1 MPADEHIP
9 YEEALKKAAALCSNR
24 EVCSSHLLSK
34 LKGWKVSE
42 ADSARI
48 ITRLKEE
55 KFLDDQRFANM
66 YVRDKFRL
74 NGWGKIKLTQML
86 RQNEIPKEMIQNAL
100 DQIDPELYHR
110 TCERLISEKSAMLKE
125 TNLYKRKGKL
135 FMYAAQRGFE
145 SDLIHRILSY
155 L

>member
-1 MPADEHIP
+1 MCADEHIP
-9 YEEALKKAAALCSNR
+9 YEEALKKAAALCGNR
-24 EVCSSHLLSK
+24 EICSSHMLSK
-34 LKGWKVSE
+34 LKGWKVTE

-66 YVRDKFRL
+66 YIRDKYRL

-86 RQNEIPKEMIQNAL
+86 RQKKIPEPVIKRAL
-100 DQIDPELYHR
+100 EQIDPEHYYQ
-110 TCERLISEKSAMLKE
+110 TCERLISEKSSMLNE
-125 TNLYKRKGKL
+125 ANPYKRKGKL

>member
-1 MPADEHIP
+1 MPANEHIP
-9 YEEALKKAAALCSNR
+9 YEEALKKAAALCSSR
-24 EVCSSHLLSK
+24 EVCSSHMLTKLLS
-34 LKGWKVSE
+34 WKVSE

-86 RQNEIPKEMIQNAL
+86 RQKEIPEPVIKQAL
-100 DQIDPELYHR
+100 EQIDPEQYYQ

-125 TNLYKRKGKL
+125 SNLYKRKGKL

>member
-24 EVCSSHLLSK
+24 EVCSSHLLTK
-34 LKGWKVSE
+34 LKGWKVAD

-48 ITRLKEE
+48 INRLKEE
-55 KFLDDQRFANM
+55 NFLDDQRFANT
-66 YVRDKFRL
+66 YVRDKYRL

-86 RQNEIPKEMIQNAL
+86 RQKEIPEPVIKQAL
-100 DQIDPELYHR
+100 DQIDPEHYYQ

-125 TNLYKRKGKL
+125 TNPYKRKGKL